1 MTVTVRRWLRI
12 AISTL
17 ALSVPTLAAL
27 PVSPSQAGVV
37 SVSACDGATLTQPFT
52 AWADFDYYKLA
63 PGGNFEAT
71 SSSWSLSGGAQQ
83 VSGSESYGV
92 TGSVGSSSLALPVG
106 AAAQSP
112 STCVNAAYPSFRF
125 FVRASGGD
133 VAGVGVQAVYQD
145 VSGNTVVIPVGVA
158 VAGSTWAPTPPML
171 TGSAIPGAVNGGTA
185 FVSLR
190 FTAISGNAQ
199 IDDVEVDPFKS

>member
-1 MTVTVRRWLRI
+1 MTVTARRWLRI

-17 ALSVPTLAAL
+17 ALSVPALAAL
-27 PVSPSQAGVV
+27 PVSASQADVV
-37 SVSACDGATLTQPFT
+37 SVSACDGASLTQPFT
-52 AWADFDYYKLA
+52 PWADFDYYKLA
-63 PGGNFEAT
+63 PGGDFEGS

-92 TGSVGSSSLALPVG
+92 TGSVGSSSLTLPVG

-125 FVRASGGD
+125 FVRASDGNGA
-133 VAGVGVQAVYQD
+133 VVGVQAVYQD

-158 VAGSTWAPTPPML
+158 VAGSNWAPTPPML

-185 FVSLR
+185 YVSLR
-190 FTAISGNAQ
+190 FTAIAGDAQ
-199 IDDVEVDPFKS
+199 IDDVEVDPFRM